1 MRVALLAFA
10 IVVSFQDA
18 PVAAQDPAEMLTRL
32 ARPSRSERDTTL
44 RRFRFVLPR
53 LVRSCTDVTT
63 ETAASDMIAM
73 THRMLEDA
81 GLEREDGGYLGI
93 ANTFHGMSSEV
104 STLTGGPFECAGL
117 LAVYVTARHGGS
129 PPETSRGAAVA
140 LYRVAT
146 RAESAPR
153 QERTDDAR
161 PVSGTDARWV
171 LRESEGNLY
180 ATVQGS
186 NFLLSVLCVAVGG
199 DPGHAIGIL
208 LLAGTFG
215 DGTVDFLFD
224 GEVLREDVTFD
235 QTEPNVLMAWN
246 ARRAARAYNPAVDEL
261 VNLIRR
267 HNTVRV
273 TVSTASG
280 AGFTWD
286 DLSLTGSNTAID
298 RMACGN

>member
-1 MRVALLAFA
+1 MRIAVLAVVI
-10 IVVSFQDA
+10 IVVSFQGS
-18 PVAAQDPAEMLTRL
+18 PVAQDPAEMLTRL

-73 THRMLEDA
+73 THRMLGDA

-93 ANTFHGMSSEV
+93 ANSFHGMSSEV

-153 QERTDDAR
+153 RERTDAG
-161 PVSGTDARWV
+161 PVTGTDARWV
-171 LRESEGNLY
+171 LRESEGNRY

-186 NFLLSVLCVAVGG
+186 NLLLSVSCVAVGG

-224 GEVLREDVTFD
+224 GEVLREDVAFD
-235 QTEPNVLMAWN
+235 QTEPNVLMAWS
-246 ARRAARAYNPAVDEL
+246 ARGAARTYNSAVEGL
-261 VNLIRR
+261 VDRIRR
-267 HNTVRV
+267 HSTVRV

-298 RMACGN
+298 LMACGS